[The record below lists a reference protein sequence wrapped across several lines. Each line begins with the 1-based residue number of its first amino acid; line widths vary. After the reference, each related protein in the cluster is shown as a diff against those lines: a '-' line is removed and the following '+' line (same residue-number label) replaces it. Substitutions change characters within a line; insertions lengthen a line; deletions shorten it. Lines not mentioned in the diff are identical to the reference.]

1 MARVWFER
9 ERSEFGHDG
18 ILGFWILG
26 ICLNLKGS
34 KKLKGFRRANILL
47 CLLDFDFRVPSNYRR
62 PVGRNEF
69 RMVFDFLW
77 LAQIVACVRDQWAQ
91 LGCHTKWTSNLLGQ
105 IHNTI
110 GCVLYL
116 DLYNTKYFFF

>member
-34 KKLKGFRRANILL
+34 NKLKGFRRANILL
-47 CLLDFDFRVPSNYRR
+47 CLLDFDLILEFRVIIGDWWEWMSF
-62 PVGRNEF
+62 VW
-69 RMVFDFLW
+69 FLW
-77 LAQIVACVRDQWAQ
+77 LVKIVACVRDQWAQ

-110 GCVLYL
+110 GYVLYL